1 MHCSTIS
8 FYTATA
14 LILKKL
20 GFDVHLLLYPKASHD
35 STPDDVNQILVENEI
50 NKLKII
56 LNKIGIKIE
65 LLHKYDQKNV
75 NDKNVIKS
83 VNEQSI
89 ADVKTLLM
97 TTTLNLKDHK
107 VKNLYNFRV
116 SENFLFLKKFNN
128 YLNVIEHNDTDN
140 FVIDSGS
147 WAEYGVA
154 YNLLN
159 KFNKNITCTA
169 YRNIKD
175 TIVIS
180 KNSPFT
186 ELELDQI
193 WEKTKNQKLN
203 LNNKNK

>member
-1 MHCSTIS
+1 MHCSIS
-8 FYTATA
+8 FIPT

-35 STPDDVNQILVENEI
+35 GTLPDDVNQILVENEI

-97 TTTLNLKDHK
+97 TPTLNLKDHK

-128 YLNVIEHNDTDN
+128 YLNAIEHNDTDN
-140 FVIDSGS
+140 LIDRYS
-147 WAEYGVA
+147 EYG
-154 YNLLN
+154 L
-159 KFNKNITCTA
+159 I
-169 YRNIKD
+169 
-175 TIVIS
+175 
-180 KNSPFT
+180 
-186 ELELDQI
+186 
-193 WEKTKNQKLN
+193 
-203 LNNKNK
+203 

>member
-1 MHCSTIS
+1 MTSIYYFTQ
-8 FYTATA
+8 
-14 LILKKL
+14 
-20 GFDVHLLLYPKASHD
+20 KASHD
-35 STPDDVNQILVENEI
+35 GTLPDDVNQILVENEI

-97 TTTLNLKDHK
+97 TPTLNLKDHK

-128 YLNVIEHNDTDN
+128 YLNAIEHNDTDN

-159 KFNKNITCTA
+159 KFNKNITCPA

-186 ELELDQI
+186 ELELDQSGKKPKI
-193 WEKTKNQKLN
+193 KS
-203 LNNKNK
+203 

>member
-35 STPDDVNQILVENEI
+35 STLPDDVNQILVENEI

-97 TTTLNLKDHK
+97 TPTLNLKDHK

-128 YLNVIEHNDTDN
+128 YLNAIEHNDTDN

-159 KFNKNITCTA
+159 KFNKNIICPA

-193 WEKTKNQKLN
+193 WEKQKI
-203 LNNKNK
+203 KS